1 MAFPLF
7 SSFPVK
13 VGLAEKRTMIHDE
26 RNVTFC
32 YQSFTNPLWGKGAF
46 IRPRFVMSEKMAGA
60 GGGLKASKLLIRP

>member
-1 MAFPLF
+1 
-7 SSFPVK
+7 
-13 VGLAEKRTMIHDE
+13 MIHDE